1 MKVAVVGLGLMGG
14 SFAMAIKESKFV
26 SKVYGYDLNKKHK
39 KKALKLELVSEICS
53 KEELLEMDVIVLAI
67 PVDGIISMLN
77 DLKKVNKNCTIID
90 FGSTKSKIVH
100 HCPKS
105 IRKNLVA
112 SHPMTGTEKSGP
124 TACIKELYKDKIMVI
139 CDGLDSGNFQRGVAE
154 KLFDFVGSKVV
165 YMESHDH
172 DLHAAFISHLPHIIS
187 FSLANSVMNQENPSA
202 ILTLAAGGFK
212 DMSRIAKSN
221 PQMWKDIFRQNKEN
235 VLKSLEQ
242 FQRQIDMSKDILI
255 SEDWDS
261 LESWM
266 IDANR
271 LHDIL

>member
-90 FGSTKSKIVH
+90 FGSTKSIIVH